1 MYISATWL
9 TEYYFHICRDT
20 HSTTCIGTHMYIHST
35 FLVCSKVVCT
45 ACVVYPWSNNI
56 NPDMDMATP
65 GALGTRMVRIR
76 IIAHRD
82 LRGCKFVAYY
92 CIMYSAVKDGPTLR
106 FGLVL
111 GQH

>member
-1 MYISATWL
+1 M
-9 TEYYFHICRDT
+9 
-20 HSTTCIGTHMYIHST
+20 
-35 FLVCSKVVCT
+35 VCT

-92 CIMYSAVKDGPTLR
+92 CMVPNSKLCTKNTVDLEACYMSQVWCVFFIWAGLAV
-106 FGLVL
+106 FFS
-111 GQH
+111 

>member
-1 MYISATWL
+1 M
-9 TEYYFHICRDT
+9 
-20 HSTTCIGTHMYIHST
+20 
-35 FLVCSKVVCT
+35 VCT

-82 LRGCKFVAYY
+82 LRGCKFVGYTMRTNSPKTLDLLIFRI
-92 CIMYSAVKDGPTLR
+92 CLLNFSIFLKLLIFSHKSAKY
-106 FGLVL
+106 
-111 GQH
+111 

>member
-1 MYISATWL
+1 M
-9 TEYYFHICRDT
+9 
-20 HSTTCIGTHMYIHST
+20 
-35 FLVCSKVVCT
+35 CT

-82 LRGCKFVAYY
+82 LRDANLLHITVWSQTVNCVPK
-92 CIMYSAVKDGPTLR
+92 I
-106 FGLVL
+106 
-111 GQH
+111 Q